1 MTENHS
7 STHAVRAEEDR
18 ISTGTIV
25 AVGVGSLLVFFLAS
39 AVAVRTLHARQA
51 ELLPDGPAPL
61 PAEVGKAKIGMVEQQ
76 LFEATETA
84 TLWRDAQ
91 RQHLSSYG
99 WVDRKGGFIRIP
111 IDRAMDLAARG
122 ERP

>member
-25 AVGVGSLLVFFLAS
+25 AVGVASLLVFFVAS
-39 AVAVRTLHARQA
+39 AVAVRTLHARRA
-51 ELLPDGPAPL
+51 ELLPDGPAPI
-61 PAEVGKAKIGMVEQQ
+61 PAEIGRAKSGMVEQQ
-76 LFEATETA
+76 VAATTETA

-91 RQHLSSYG
+91 RRHLSSYG
-99 WVDRKGGFIRIP
+99 WVDRKAGVIRIP